1 MIFNVQIVNHAVPAI
16 SVVVA
21 DNSASGGVTY
31 QELKN
36 SLGNQVYEV
45 GCLYLY
51 SDNDR
56 QLTGAIN
63 YNRFDVNG
71 NKDVTNIITAVDP
84 YQFSGSLLVPLRG
97 KTSTPIIFN
106 GNSSVSATILPN
118 TFLQAKF
125 LVDRITNKLGLIDS
139 NFTQMQDITN
149 SDFFDPTYGEAGS
162 ICGGGRDNLITGAQ
176 LLKTDVIQNVPSVG
190 KGVPTNILNPPK
202 SEVST
207 IQQPTTKPI
216 KEVDYTYLLLIAATS
231 AGIYMFSKD

>member
-1 MIFNVQIVNHAVPAI
+1 MVFNVQIINHTLPAV
-16 SVVVA
+16 SVIVA

-51 SDNDR
+51 SDNER

-106 GNSSVSATILPN
+106 GNSSISATILPN
-118 TFLQAKF
+118 TYLQAKF
-125 LVDRITNKLGLIDS
+125 LVDRITNKLGLINS
-139 NFTQMQDITN
+139 NFTQMDEITN
-149 SDFFDPTYGEAGS
+149 SNFFDPSYAEAGS
-162 ICGGGRDNLITGAQ
+162 TCGGGRDNLIEGQMTM
-176 LLKTDVIQNVPSVG
+176 KTDVIENKPSVG
-190 KGVPTNILNPPK
+190 QGIPTNIVNPK
-202 SEVST
+202 LSGGEAT
-207 IQQPTTKPI
+207 QKQI
-216 KEVDYTYLLLIAATS
+216 KQVDYTYLLLIAATS